1 MFKLYFQYPIICFIL
16 LSLSLPNNLKSQSYT
31 FNPGKTY
38 VFNIDT
44 NTADFGGIEILNTGT
59 QNLNLTWRHVL
70 TDTLIDSRFELCNSG
85 ICFLNLPHSGIM
97 PTIVP
102 GDIGWIKFHMYSG
115 IATGT
120 NTIKY
125 VVKNGAIQADTLT
138 FNIIVSSATG
148 LKETNDIKKVSM
160 FPNPATNE
168 TSVSFNLTRSSE
180 ITIKVL
186 NNSGQIIQQKISN
199 LTAGLNNITIDTK
212 NVAAGVYD
220 VLIES
225 KNGTITKKLSITK

>member
-1 MFKLYFQYPIICFIL
+1 MLKLYFKYSVICFVL
-16 LSLSLPNNLKSQSYT
+16 LNVSVSNKMKGQSYS
-31 FNPGKTY
+31 FSPGKTY

-44 NTADFGGIEILNTGT
+44 SSSDFGGIEILNTGS

-97 PTIVP
+97 PAIIP

-115 IATGT
+115 VTTGT

-125 VVKNGAIQADTLT
+125 VVKNGTIQADTLT
-138 FNIIVSSATG
+138 FKIIVSSATG
-148 LKETNDIKKVSM
+148 LNETSDIKKVSL

-168 TSVSFNLTRSSE
+168 TSLNFTLTHSSE
-180 ITIKVL
+180 IIVKVL
-186 NNSGQIIQQKISN
+186 SSNGQIVQQKTSN
-199 LTAGLNNITIDTK
+199 LTAGTNNITMDTK
-212 NVAAGVYD
+212 NFAAGVYD

-225 KNGTITKKLSITK
+225 RNGTITKKLSITK